1 MAVLCLECAARDG
14 LLVCRLLDE
23 VFENGA
29 YAMQMAL
36 MHAAELVEAMARRL
50 LPNGQQLTHGAEL
63 LVQRDRAL
71 SDPPARR
78 LLLELGSP
86 GHPVGACL
94 TGHICPVNTLTR
106 AVVAITIS
114 RGTTFR

>member
-1 MAVLCLECAARDG
+1 M
-14 LLVCRLLDE
+14 LDE

-29 YAMQMAL
+29 YATQMAL
-36 MHAAELVEAMARRL
+36 MHAAALVEAMARRF

-71 SDPPARR
+71 RDPPARR

-86 GHPVGACL
+86 GHPVGTCL
-94 TGHICPVNTLTR
+94 IGHICPVNTLTR
-106 AVVAITIS
+106 AAAAVTIS
-114 RGTTFR
+114 RDTTIR